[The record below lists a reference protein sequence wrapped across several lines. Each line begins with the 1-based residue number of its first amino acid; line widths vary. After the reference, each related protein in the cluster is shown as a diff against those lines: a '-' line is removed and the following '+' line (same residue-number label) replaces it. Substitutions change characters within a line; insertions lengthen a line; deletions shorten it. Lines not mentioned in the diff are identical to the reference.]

1 MYGFDSNKIAIIKI
15 PIPACII
22 LDANER
28 THSAFAFAG
37 AA

>member
-1 MYGFDSNKIAIIKI
+1 MYGFDNDKITITKI
-15 PIPACII
+15 LIPACII

-37 AA
+37 AG